1 MGQQSGVIQ
10 IKGRVGN
17 MSFYKSKDG
26 FFVRMKGGVSGNRI
40 ATDPAFARTRENLA
54 EFGRAGKAGKL
65 LRHTLAMA
73 ISQAKDS
80 NMSRRL
86 TAGMMRALKADTT
99 SPRGLRS
106 VADGNTAFLEGFEFN
121 IASPLSTTLFT
132 PFTATIDRV
141 AGTLT
146 VELPPFTPNSAIAS
160 PAGATHF
167 VLQAAGAELDFVN
180 NVSNGNIASSGDLPL
195 NGIPTA
201 PLTLTVPVTVNSTG
215 SLFLTLGISFAQ
227 IVNGEHYLL
236 NNGSYNALALVKVS
250 HE

>member
-1 MGQQSGVIQ
+1 
-10 IKGRVGN
+10 

-26 FFVRMKGGVSGNRI
+26 YFVRMKGGISADRI
-40 ATDPAFARTRENLA
+40 ANDPAFARTRENLA

-65 LRHTLAMA
+65 LRHTLALA

-99 SPRGLRS
+99 SPRGMRS
-106 VADGNTAFLEGFEFN
+106 VAEGNTALLEGFEFN
-121 IASPLSTTLFT
+121 INSPLNTTLFA
-132 PFTATIDRV
+132 PFQATIDRV
-141 AGTLT
+141 GGTLT
-146 VELPPFTPNSAIAS
+146 IDVPPFTPNSAIAS

-180 NVSNGNIASSGDLPL
+180 NLAKGDVASSGDLPL
-195 NGIPTA
+195 NGTLTA
-201 PLTLTVPVTVNSTG
+201 PLTLTVPVTANSTG

-227 IVNGEHYLL
+227 IVNGERYLL
-236 NNGSYNALALVKVS
+236 NNGSYNALALVKVA